1 MEQPSQRAIEYLL
14 ANPDTAN
21 FFDEKYGAGE
31 AKKILSAKAQ
41 TATSYATMPA
51 SEVLGRGIAAFPAS
65 VGKQLS
71 DIVGIITSPIQ
82 TYKSLAQL
90 VGGGA
95 IASLPKSAQ
104 DFLIG
109 TVASD
114 PEKMKQA
121 ISLAQS
127 VGGEYADKYGT
138 MEGFKKALAT
148 DPASVMADLAT
159 LLTGGAGLAKGAAS
173 IATKTAP
180 RASGIA
186 TTAADVLAKTAS
198 YVDPLSL
205 TAKTV
210 SSAANVIPKTTTA
223 ALGTTTGV
231 GTEAIS
237 QAYQAGKTG
246 GETAAQFRQNL
257 RGQADMTDVL
267 DAAKANL
274 EEVRKQRSAAY
285 KAGMENIKGDKTIID
300 FAGIDKAVQ
309 NTFDQYTFKG
319 QTKNKLAVEKINEAK
334 AAIDNWKT
342 LDPAEFHTPEG
353 IDALKQ
359 QVGQILED
367 LTPMSPSDTAVKGI
381 YNAIKNEIT
390 TQAPTYAK
398 TMKAYSDS
406 IDLIR
411 EIERSLSLNNKA
423 SADTAMRKLQSL
435 MRNNVNTNYG
445 QRLSLARELEAIG
458 GRQMMPALAG
468 QALSDLV
475 PRGIQRA
482 TAPLNALGLFA
493 TGGLPATVTGAAL
506 SSPRVVGETAFAAG
520 RAAGVPQRAV
530 SGLLDL
536 EARLPTEFQITP
548 RAAAVGQQLP
558 QIPLDYRTLNL
569 LYQLRQREEE
579 NR

>member
-1 MEQPSQRAIEYLL
+1 MEPSQKAIDFLI

-21 FFDEKYGAGE
+21 FFDEKFGQGMA
-31 AKKILSAKAQ
+31 AKILAAKSQEKQTGPMTAQ
-41 TATSYATMPA
+41 DVAGGFVRTIVPST
-51 SEVLGRGIAAFPAS
+51 
-65 VGKQLS
+65 GKL
-71 DIVGIITSPIQ
+71 IGELVHAITSPVQ
-82 TYKSLAQL
+82 TANGILDIGAGALQNIVPTSVKEFVDRFDANPQAAQRA
-90 VGGGA
+90 V
-95 IASLPKSAQ
+95 Q
-104 DFLIG
+104 
-109 TVASD
+109 VAN
-114 PEKMKQA
+114 A
-121 ISLAQS
+121 
-127 VGGEYADKYGT
+127 VGGEYKQKYGT

-148 DPASVMADLAT
+148 DPANVLADLST
-159 LLTGGAGLAKGAAS
+159 IMTGGAAAVSRAAPASATAIRQAAS
-173 IATKTAP
+173 F
-180 RASGIA
+180 
-186 TTAADVLAKTAS
+186 
-198 YVDPLSL
+198 VDPLSL
-205 TAKTV
+205 AAKTV
-210 SSAANVIPKTTTA
+210 SSGAQMAKQAIPA
-223 ALGTTTGV
+223 GLGVTTGV
-231 GTEAIS
+231 GQEAIT

-367 LTPMSPSDTAVKGI
+367 LTPRSPSDTAVKGI

-411 EIERSLSLNNKA
+411 EIEQSLSLKDKA

-475 PRGIQRA
+475 PRGIQRT
-482 TAPLNALGLFA
+482 TAPLSAIGLFSA
-493 TGGLPATVTGAAL
+493 GGLPATVTGAAL

-520 RAAGVPQRAV
+520 RSAGVPQRAV